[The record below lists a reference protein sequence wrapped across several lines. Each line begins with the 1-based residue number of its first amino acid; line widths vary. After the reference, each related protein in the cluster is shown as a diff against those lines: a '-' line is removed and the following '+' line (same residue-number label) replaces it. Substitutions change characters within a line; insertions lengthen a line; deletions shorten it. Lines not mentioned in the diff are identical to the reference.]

1 MINGGKPKMRR
12 EKRKEKDKVAS
23 LSQFY
28 NLTF

>member
-1 MINGGKPKMRR
+1 MINGGKPKNEKR
-12 EKRKEKDKVAS
+12 EKEEKDKVAS